1 MPDHRRDLAMALT
14 YYSPYVSGL
23 TDAARVIAEGLAGR
37 GWRVTVVATRH
48 QPDLPARE
56 TLNGVDVIRTPV
68 IARIGKGTVSPAF
81 VPAAARAAGRSRAL
95 LLHLP
100 LLEAGLIASLVRRT
114 PIVTMYQ
121 CDVSLPAGLANRAQ
135 TWAIDLS
142 SRVACRRSRAVVTSS
157 ADYAQASRVSTS
169 LLPRLRIIPPPCR
182 LRSGGKPAFRD
193 TPGLHVGFLG
203 RLVEEK
209 GVEYLVEGF
218 RRLTDPAARLL
229 LAGDFASVAGGSVIE
244 RVRRGAAGDPRIR
257 LLGFLPDAQVAD
269 FYASIDVLALPSI
282 NRLEA
287 FGIVQAQALMLGI
300 PVIASDLPGVRV
312 PVTEVGLGRL
322 IPPRDASAI
331 AEALSAPLP
340 AAAERRRAAARAR
353 ELWAADSVVERNA
366 TLLHEIGGMD
376 PAGAQSF
383 GP

>member
-14 YYSPYVSGL
+14 YYAPYVSGL
-23 TDAARVIAEGLAGR
+23 SDAARAIAEGLAGR

-56 TLNGVDVIRTPV
+56 TLNGVDVVRTPV

-121 CDVSLPAGLANRAQ
+121 CDISLPAGLANRGQ
-135 TWAIDLS
+135 TAVIDLS
-142 SRVACRRSRAVVTSS
+142 SRVACRRSRAVVASS
-157 ADYAQASRVSTS
+157 ADYAQASRISTS
-169 LLPRLRIIPPPCR
+169 LLPRLRVIPPPCR

-229 LAGDFASVAGGSVIE
+229 LAGDFAAVAGGSVVE
-244 RVRRGAAGDPRIR
+244 RVRQGAAGDPRIR

-269 FYASIDVLALPSI
+269 FYASIDVLVLPSI
-282 NRLEA
+282 NPLEA

-312 PVTEVGLGRL
+312 PLTEVDLGTL
-322 IPPRDASAI
+322 IPPRDAAAI
-331 AEALSAPLP
+331 AGALSAPLP
-340 AAAERRRAAARAR
+340 AARQRQTASVRAR
-353 ELWAADSVVERNA
+353 ELWMADAVVERNA
-366 TLLHEIGGMD
+366 TLLREIGGMD